1 MKKQT
6 HPIAILQ
13 QKLFFFFTNANPS
26 LKRQNT
32 KPRLL

>member
-6 HPIAILQ
+6 HPIAIA
-13 QKLFFFFTNANPS
+13 KTLFFFFTNANPS